1 MTTSGSNRIVVGVDG
16 SKSAVKAALWAA
28 DEAESRDLPLRLIYV
43 VDRHHH
49 DRHHHDEGRAV
60 EYGHRVLRAV
70 ADELSG
76 TGQQVKVEVDL
87 LHGDPVDVLAEASRS
102 AEMVCVGW
110 KGRHDSGSAGRG
122 ATAAGLAVAAHC
134 SVAIVRRRRAHRGV
148 GPHRWIV
155 AVLGTHFSAQGIL
168 TRALD
173 EALLRHAE
181 ILALTPWGAE
191 SAQTESLRA
200 EFIAQLDDRD
210 PAADITLCVLP
221 RPDDITDLL
230 AQSADIDQL
239 VIASADDDELVEQL
253 RGTGVRDTLRGT
265 NCSVLLVHS
274 DRKAQ

>member
-1 MTTSGSNRIVVGVDG
+1 MTTSGSNSIVVGIDG

-28 DEAESRDLPLRLIYV
+28 DEAVSRDLPLRLIHV
-43 VDRHHH
+43 IDPHRHDH
-49 DRHHHDEGRAV
+49 GRAN
-60 EYGHRVLRAV
+60 EYGHRVLSSV
-70 ADELSG
+70 VDELSG
-76 TGQQVKVEVDL
+76 TGQQVKVEVDI

-122 ATAAGLAVAAHC
+122 ATAGRLAVAAHC
-134 SVAIVRRRRAHRGV
+134 SVAIVRRRRIHRGV

-155 AVLGTHFSAQGIL
+155 AVLGTEGEPQGIMN
-168 TRALD
+168 RALE

-191 SAQTESLRA
+191 SAQTESIRT
-200 EFIAQLDDRD
+200 EFIANLDERD
-210 PAADITLCVLP
+210 PGADITLCVLP
-221 RPDDITDLL
+221 RPDDIAHLL

-239 VIASADDDELVEQL
+239 VIASADDGELVQQL
-253 RGTGVRDTLRGT
+253 RSAGVRDTLRGT

-274 DRKAQ
+274 DRKDT